1 MASPRQAPQL
11 GEQAFKSLPDSV
23 CRISVQVLEILPMGS
38 LQFELNQQI
47 QLSVSQVTPDN
58 TTVQKVT
65 ELRVPL
71 ERVLDRNGIENL
83 IIMTQQR
90 VFHLLAASPLEGL
103 AFDGA
108 GNGEG
113 EMGLPGLQ
121 VVRAQELEQDTQHL
135 LRDVFLSKS
144 RSVSGHAANRVMQHR
159 DKYENEKTLDE
170 CRPNRAKAQQ
180 FAQQVIGACSCGRS
194 PKNLKDL

>member
-1 MASPRQAPQL
+1 MASPCQAPQL
-11 GEQAFKSLPDSV
+11 GEQAFKSLPYRV
-23 CRISVQVLEILPMGS
+23 CRISVQVLEILLIGS
-38 LQFELNQQI
+38 LQFELNQEIQFGVRQI
-47 QLSVSQVTPDN
+47 TSGN

-71 ERVLDRNGIENL
+71 ERLLDRNGIENL

-90 VFHLLAASPLEGL
+90 FFDLLAASPPEGL

-113 EMGLPGLQ
+113 EMRLPGLQ
-121 VVRAQELEQDTQHL
+121 VVRPQELEQDTEHL

-144 RSVSGHAANRVMQHR
+144 RSVPGHAANRAMQHR
-159 DKYENEKTLDE
+159 DKYENEKTFDE
-170 CRPNRAKAQQ
+170 CWANRAKAQQ
-180 FAQQVIGACSCGRS
+180 FAQQVIGACSCGRIL
-194 PKNLKDL
+194 KNLKDL

>member
-1 MASPRQAPQL
+1 MASPCQAPQL
-11 GEQAFKSLPDSV
+11 GKQAFQSLSYCV
-23 CRISVQVLEILPMGS
+23 CRTSVQVLEILPMGS

-47 QLSVSQVTPDN
+47 QFGARQITSGN

-71 ERVLDRNGIENL
+71 ERLLNRKRVENVST
-83 IIMTQQR
+83 MTQQR
-90 VFHLLAASPLEGL
+90 VFHLLAAGPLEGL
-103 AFDGA
+103 AFNGA

-121 VVRAQELEQDTQHL
+121 VIRPQELEQDTEHL

-144 RSVSGHAANRVMQHR
+144 RSVPGHAANRSMQHR
-159 DKYENEKTLDE
+159 DKYENK
-170 CRPNRAKAQQ
+170 
-180 FAQQVIGACSCGRS
+180 
-194 PKNLKDL
+194 